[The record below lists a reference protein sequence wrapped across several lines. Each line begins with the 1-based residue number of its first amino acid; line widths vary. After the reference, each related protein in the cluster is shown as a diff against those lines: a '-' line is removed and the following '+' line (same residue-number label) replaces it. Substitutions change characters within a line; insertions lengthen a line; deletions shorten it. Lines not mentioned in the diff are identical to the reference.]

1 MRLPTSSRRRRGLL
15 TLLVVLLALAA
26 SWLVAGGP
34 SASEAGAEAG
44 VWATAERRDLVIGAA
59 VEGVLRAV
67 ESVDVGPPTLPMVY
81 EFKLAML
88 APEGS
93 RVAEGEPV
101 MRFDTTQLQQRLQ
114 ELIAERDATLRL
126 LEKRTADYAIER
138 RDTELEL
145 AEARAELRRAEF
157 ELAVPE
163 EVAARRELERARID
177 HRLAVQR
184 IRALE
189 GRLGHLESRRRAE
202 LDDLANKSAQAEA
215 RVEEVRNAIDRMTV
229 RAPRAGTV
237 IYTTQRR
244 GEKPKVGDT
253 VWRTQDV
260 LSIPDLDRMR
270 AEGRVAEADVGR
282 LAVGQPVTLRLDS
295 YPDVEY
301 RGRLRRIGR
310 AVENRSRHSPEKVVA
325 VEIDL
330 DRTDASRMRPG
341 MRFRGRVEVDRVED
355 VLTVPARAVFP
366 TADGAAVHRRT
377 LLGRELLH
385 PTLGRRNDELYE
397 VLSGLAEGDRVL
409 LRAAGEGTP

>member
-1 MRLPTSSRRRRGLL
+1 
-15 TLLVVLLALAA
+15 V
-26 SWLVAGGP
+26 
-34 SASEAGAEAG
+34 
-44 VWATAERRDLVIGAA
+44 A

-67 ESVDVGPPTLPMVY
+67 ESVDVGPPALSMVY

-93 RVAEGEPV
+93 EVTAGEPV

-114 ELIAERDATLRL
+114 ELIAERDATLSL

-202 LDDLANKSAQAEA
+202 LGDVANKSEQAEA
-215 RVEEVRNAIDRMTV
+215 RVEEVESAIERMTV

-237 IYTTQRR
+237 IYNTRRR

-330 DRTDASRMRPG
+330 ERTDASRMRPG
-341 MRFRGRVEVDRVED
+341 MRFRGRVEVDRVEG
-355 VLTVPARAVFP
+355 VLTAPAGAVFP

-385 PTLGRRNDELYE
+385 PTLGRRNDELFE
-397 VLSGLAEGDRVL
+397 VVSGLEEGDRVL
-409 LRAAGEGTP
+409 VRAAGEGAP